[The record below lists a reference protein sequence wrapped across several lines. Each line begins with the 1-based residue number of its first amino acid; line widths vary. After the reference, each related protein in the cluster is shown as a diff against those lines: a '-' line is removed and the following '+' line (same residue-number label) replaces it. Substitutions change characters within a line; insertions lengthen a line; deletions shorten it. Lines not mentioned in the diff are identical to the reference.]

1 MEKKKMY
8 VLDHYLINDDTKV
21 RLMTFINIL
30 KESKFLGNFIE
41 TVYIDKGN
49 FTYLQMLIYTDIELK
64 NLCKRIRSLVSSE
77 VGDSYHIIASAP
89 TDLNLNFGV
98 NQKHFISKD
107 KIEAFLEAYREATD
121 GEI

>member
-1 MEKKKMY
+1 MEKRKMY
-8 VLDHYLINDDTKV
+8 ILDHYLIHDDTKV

-49 FTYLQMLIYTDIELK
+49 FTYLQMLIYTDIGLQD
-64 NLCKRIRSLVSSE
+64 LCKRIRSIVDPAI
-77 VGDSYHIIASAP
+77 GDSYHIIGSAP
-89 TDLNLNFGV
+89 TDLNLNFGI

-107 KIEAFLEAYREATD
+107 KIEAFLEVNKEVSD